1 MQISENSAAI
11 TFQANSG
18 CYFSSI
24 TANGEEQYYSGST
37 QVVLYVTEGM
47 VINVTSG
54 KINRDQNLVVYVN
67 DKLDIASMQYFSLT
81 YSDRSSMG
89 VTNGYNTVNFYS
101 GDLPIYFSSYGS
113 ESDLVYLNDE
123 VVDPMY
129 SGSSSRQ
136 INEVPNNS
144 VLKIFFNETP
154 ETYTVTVD
162 ADENLTVSATK
173 DLISEVADCSSFTV
187 LGTSNVSIAVSGADN
202 EDKLVVKVNDQEVT
216 AEDGKY
222 SFTVSADTK
231 VSVSKEAGVSNISV
245 DNNASSEVYNLQ
257 GIRVARNANNINNL
271 PAGIYI
277 MNGKKVVIK

>member
-1 MQISENSAAI
+1 MKCP
-11 TFQANSG
+11 T
-18 CYFSSI
+18 
-24 TANGEEQYYSGST
+24 TAYS
-37 QVVLYVTEGM
+37 
-47 VINVTSG
+47 
-54 KINRDQNLVVYVN
+54 K
-67 DKLDIASMQYFSLT
+67 F
-81 YSDRSSMG
+81 
-89 VTNGYNTVNFYS
+89 
-101 GDLPIYFSSYGS
+101 
-113 ESDLVYLNDE
+113 
-123 VVDPMY
+123 
-129 SGSSSRQ
+129 
-136 INEVPNNS
+136 
-144 VLKIFFNETP
+144 FFNETP

-162 ADENLTVSATK
+162 ADENLTVSATR

-277 MNGKKVVIK
+277 MNGKKGCY